1 MLSNKK
7 KLILLTHY
15 ENKKIIYKVTI
26 LKLLKNK
33 KNDYNL
39 FLLKEVGG
47 EYSIIIFQTL
57 KNKNTYFNYNEK
69 HF

>member
-7 KLILLTHY
+7 KLILLTHS
-15 ENKKIIYKVTI
+15 ENKKIIYKITI
-26 LKLLKNK
+26 LKILNNK
-33 KNDYNL
+33 KKDNNL

-47 EYSIIIFQTL
+47 EYPNIIFQTL
-57 KNKNTYFNYNEK
+57 KNKNTYFNYDEK